1 VKRIAVLA
9 ILYLTTF
16 TAAAQAPADMV
27 SASVS
32 FPKSYGA
39 GYSNFAVGA
48 SASFW
53 KQVAVKRRVFVGGS
67 FGVDWQRKAYL
78 DSGIILRGSFHAR
91 VGLPFGQSWAIK
103 PFAVA
108 GVAFAQQRKPTYTK
122 FGYSPKLEIGGSALD
137 NTLFVSAITYLPDS
151 TENRTRGWGVSVGYF
166 WRLSPRLSLHTGI
179 GFTRFRFYQPTGANK
194 GWLSGSGF
202 SPTIGVTWHL
212 KPQTGKHVTVAKP
225 EPLPGFKP
233 MPMLDRRQDYAGEFE
248 LQFMRPRVNP

>member
-67 FGVDWQRKAYL
+67 FGWDNLALKAGNRKDCHGRKA
-78 DSGIILRGSFHAR
+78 
-91 VGLPFGQSWAIK
+91 
-103 PFAVA
+103 
-108 GVAFAQQRKPTYTK
+108 
-122 FGYSPKLEIGGSALD
+122 
-137 NTLFVSAITYLPDS
+137 
-151 TENRTRGWGVSVGYF
+151 
-166 WRLSPRLSLHTGI
+166 
-179 GFTRFRFYQPTGANK
+179 
-194 GWLSGSGF
+194 
-202 SPTIGVTWHL
+202 
-212 KPQTGKHVTVAKP
+212 
-225 EPLPGFKP
+225 
-233 MPMLDRRQDYAGEFE
+233 
-248 LQFMRPRVNP
+248 